1 MVVAMRDI
9 AAPLG
14 GVRMTS
20 ADHRRKISSQRRE
33 KVKGLTWTS
42 ETDQLLLKM
51 DQLLLKMAADDL
63 KVHRKVRS
71 SWER

>member
-1 MVVAMRDI
+1 MRNI

-20 ADHRRKISSQRRE
+20 AGHRRKISSQRRE
-33 KVKGLTWTS
+33 KVKGLIWTS
-42 ETDQLLLKM
+42 GTDQLLLEM

-63 KVHRKVRS
+63 EVH
-71 SWER
+71 